1 MAVIWAV
8 PSGQRREPASQVMTK
23 PAADDDLRRIA
34 AHAERLP
41 IMGPVVRG
49 VRAFVQARPALHAV
63 LRPSALCLAALL
75 KPALR
80 FLYIAI
86 RHLAR
91 NLAGWIALP
100 GAVLAFATAWLAPGR
115 AGVGGRA
122 EGRTIVM
129 LVVADMR
136 VDPRVE
142 REARA
147 LAASGFL
154 VHVIWTDPQLTKAG
168 PQASIEWGA
177 NVTFE
182 ALPMWAARFSE
193 QFPGFLGRRLLKAA
207 LAHRPFAFHGHDL
220 NTALVVLTAAR
231 RTGAHAVC
239 DFHEWY
245 SENVTFAPLSGVY
258 KPHSPSQKAVYRW
271 LERLSFRHGSALVTV
286 CDSIADEMARDLGD
300 GRLGVAVVRNIP
312 DRSREPS
319 RTYPPLRQQYSI
331 PDSQFALLW
340 QGGVGPSRMIEPVVE
355 ALAHAPGCTLVIRGP
370 EIETY
375 GPGYATIAARIGA
388 SDRLILAP
396 AVPSRDVVAAGRG
409 ADAGVW
415 TLPNLCKNFTYA
427 LPNKIFEYMAS
438 GLPVVVAHY
447 PEAKRLVETHE
458 VGLDFDPYDPRS
470 IAAAINRLSEDK
482 PLRDRLAANTG
493 AALTRLDA
501 DAEWRKLVAL
511 YDGLARRGS
520 DDTRAKALDA
530 PIAAG

>member
-1 MAVIWAV
+1 
-8 PSGQRREPASQVMTK
+8 MTK
-23 PAADDDLRRIA
+23 PVVEDELKRMA

-49 VRAFVQARPALHAV
+49 VRAFVRARPELHGA
-63 LRPSALCLAALL
+63 LRPSALRLAVLL
-75 KPALR
+75 KPTLR
-80 FLYIAI
+80 FIYIAG
-86 RHLAR
+86 RHSAR
-91 NLAGWIALP
+91 SLAGWIVLP
-100 GAVLAFATAWLAPGR
+100 GAVLTFVGAWFAQGR
-115 AGVGGRA
+115 AGIGLRP
-122 EGRTIVM
+122 EGRVIVM

-136 VDPRVE
+136 FDPRVE

-147 LAASGFL
+147 LATSGFL
-154 VHVIWTDPQLTKAG
+154 VHVIWTDPQFTKTG
-168 PQASIEWGA
+168 PQASIQWGE
-177 NVTFE
+177 NVSFE
-182 ALPMWAARFSE
+182 ALPMSDGRFSE
-193 QFPGFLGRRLLKAA
+193 QFPGFLGRGMLKAA

-220 NTALVVLTAAR
+220 NTALIALTAAR

-258 KPHSPSQKAVYRW
+258 KPHSPPQKAAYRW
-271 LERLSFRHGSALVTV
+271 LERMSFRHGSALVTV
-286 CDSIADEMARDLGD
+286 CNSIADEMARDLGD
-300 GRLGVAVVRNIP
+300 GRLDVAVVRNIP

-319 RTYPPLRQQYSI
+319 RTYPPLKQQYSI
-331 PDSQFALLW
+331 PDGQFTLLW

-375 GPGYATIAARIGA
+375 GPGYAAIAARIGA

-427 LPNKIFEYMAS
+427 LPNKIFEYLAS
-438 GLPVVVAHY
+438 GLPVVVARY
-447 PEAKRLVETHE
+447 PEAKQLIEAHE

-470 IAAAINRLSEDK
+470 IAAAINRLAEDK
-482 PLRDRLAANTG
+482 SLRDRLAANAG
-493 AALTRLDA
+493 VALERLDA
-501 DAEWRKLVAL
+501 DAEWRKLVIL
-511 YDGLARRGS
+511 YDGLARRGG
-520 DDTRAKALDA
+520 DGTLAKALDA
-530 PIAAG
+530 PIASG

>member
-1 MAVIWAV
+1 MSERPPGEALA
-8 PSGQRREPASQVMTK
+8 R
-23 PAADDDLRRIA
+23 LR
-34 AHAERLP
+34 AHAERVPVLGA
-41 IMGPVVRG
+41 ITRAGYKAVVR
-49 VRAFVQARPALHAV
+49 RPALHRA
-63 LRPSALCLAALL
+63 LRPLALSAVVW
-75 KPALR
+75 LR
-80 FLYIAI
+80 PPLRWLYIAST
-86 RHLAR
+86 RTATVLTGWVELPLAASR
-91 NLAGWIALP
+91 FLQ
-100 GAVLAFATAWLAPGR
+100 AWYGSGR
-115 AGVGGRA
+115 KGVGTQA
-122 EGRTIVM
+122 LGRTIVM
-129 LVVADMR
+129 VVVADMR
-136 VDPRVE
+136 VDPRVQ

-147 LAASGFL
+147 LVAGGYH
-154 VHVIWTDPQLTKAG
+154 VHVIWTDPQLG
-168 PQASIEWGA
+168 PGGAQPEIDWGA
-177 NVTFE
+177 NISFE
-182 ALPMWAARFSE
+182 ALPRDAGRFSS

-231 RTGAHAVC
+231 RTGSHAVC

-258 KPHSPSQKAVYRW
+258 RPHSPPQKAVYRW

-286 CDSIADEMARDLGD
+286 CDTIAEEMERDLGD

-319 RTYPPLRQQYSI
+319 RAYLPLKQQYGI
-331 PDSQFALLW
+331 PESQFALLW

-375 GPGYATIAARIGA
+375 GPGYAAIAARIGA
-388 SDRLILAP
+388 ADRLILAP
-396 AVPSRDVVAAGRG
+396 AVPSRDVVVAGRG

-427 LPNKIFEYMAS
+427 LPNKIFEYLSS

-470 IAAAINRLSEDK
+470 IAAAINRLSGDRS
-482 PLRDRLAANTG
+482 LRDRLAANTG
-493 AALTRLDA
+493 TALERLDA
-501 DAEWRKLVAL
+501 DAEWRKLVTL
-511 YDGLARRGS
+511 YDRLPRRGG
-520 DDTRAKALDA
+520 DDGRVEPRDV
-530 PIAAG
+530 PVAAS

>member
-1 MAVIWAV
+1 MSERPPGEALA
-8 PSGQRREPASQVMTK
+8 R
-23 PAADDDLRRIA
+23 LR
-34 AHAERLP
+34 AHAEQV
-41 IMGPVVRG
+41 PVLG
-49 VRAFVQARPALHAV
+49 AITRACYRAISRRPALHRA
-63 LRPSALCLAALL
+63 LRPLAYRAVVW
-75 KPALR
+75 LR
-80 FLYIAI
+80 PPLRWLYIAGSRSATVLTGWI
-86 RHLAR
+86 ELP
-91 NLAGWIALP
+91 LAGGRFL
-100 GAVLAFATAWLAPGR
+100 LAWYGPGR
-115 AGVGGRA
+115 NGVGTQA
-122 EGRTIVM
+122 SGRTIVM
-129 LVVADMR
+129 VVVADMR
-136 VDPRVE
+136 VDPRVQ

-147 LAASGFL
+147 LAAGGYR
-154 VHVIWTDPQLTKAG
+154 VHVIWTDPQLASGG
-168 PQASIEWGA
+168 PQPEIDWGE
-177 NVTFE
+177 NISFE
-182 ALPMWAARFSE
+182 ALPRDAGRFSS

-231 RTGAHAVC
+231 RTGAHSVC

-258 KPHSPSQKAVYRW
+258 KPHSPAQKAVYRW

-300 GRLGVAVVRNIP
+300 GRLGVTVVRNIP

-319 RTYPPLRQQYSI
+319 RAYPPLKQQYGI

-375 GPGYATIAARIGA
+375 GPGYAAIAARIGA

-427 LPNKIFEYMAS
+427 LPNKIFEYLAS

-482 PLRDRLAANTG
+482 SLRDRLAANTG
-493 AALTRLDA
+493 TALARLDA
-501 DAEWRKLVAL
+501 DAEWRKLVTL
-511 YDGLARRGS
+511 YDGLARQGGTGARV
-520 DDTRAKALDA
+520 KALDA
-530 PIAAG
+530 PIATG